1 MDRAGDVLNVRL
13 QFPESASV
21 FNLELGF
28 GFNSGLGFA
37 ISTLVWPLSLS
48 FSACFNCRPGFC
60 CLCSGLSLNYTCGCG
75 DPASVP
81 VLVSV
86 TVAILT
92 SALACNVM
100 LRCRSQFQYRK
111 MKNKSKHKRYQK
123 SQDKHTTTL
132 KPKRGWETKA
142 ERTNNR
148 ASNLAQL
155 RLNASVQ

>member
-1 MDRAGDVLNVRL
+1 MGGAGGVLNVRL

-48 FSACFNCRPGFC
+48 FSTCFSCRPSFC
-60 CLCSGLSLNYTCGCG
+60 CLRSGLGFNYICSCG

-111 MKNKSKHKRYQK
+111 RDQK

-148 ASNLAQL
+148 ASSLAQL
-155 RLNASVQ
+155 RLNASVH

>member
-1 MDRAGDVLNVRL
+1 MDRVGGVLNVRL
-13 QFPESASV
+13 QFPEAASV

-48 FSACFNCRPGFC
+48 FSACFSCRPGFC
-60 CLCSGLSLNYTCGCG
+60 CLCRCLGLNYTCGCG

-100 LRCRSQFQYRK
+100 LRCRSQFQHRK
-111 MKNKSKHKRYQK
+111 MKNKSKHKRDQK

-142 ERTNNR
+142 EGTNNR
-148 ASNLAQL
+148 ASSLAQL

>member
-1 MDRAGDVLNVRL
+1 MDRAGGVLTVRL

-48 FSACFNCRPGFC
+48 FSACFSCRPGFC
-60 CLCSGLSLNYTCGCG
+60 CLCRGLSLDYTCGCG

-111 MKNKSKHKRYQK
+111 MKNKSKHKRDQK

-132 KPKRGWETKA
+132 KPKQGWETKV

-148 ASNLAQL
+148 ASSLAQL
-155 RLNASVQ
+155 KLNASVQ